1 MLAVVIKEF
10 RQLRRD
16 HRTVAMLVM
25 IPLVLLLV
33 FGYAASFDVSTLRV
47 GLYGANAGEPWRD
60 SCRRTAYRWSSRTRA
75 AGRTRRRTCCGE
87 ANATVAFVSGP
98 QPALYVDGAD
108 LFSARAAIQALG
120 RGARPARNRRSCST
134 PISRR
139 R

>member
-47 GLYGANAGEPWRD
+47 GLYGPNAQPSRG
-60 SCRRTAYRWSSRTRA
+60 SCRRTAYRWS
-75 AGRTRRRTCCGE
+75 
-87 ANATVAFVSGP
+87 
-98 QPALYVDGAD
+98 
-108 LFSARAAIQALG
+108 
-120 RGARPARNRRSCST
+120 
-134 PISRR
+134 
-139 R
+139 